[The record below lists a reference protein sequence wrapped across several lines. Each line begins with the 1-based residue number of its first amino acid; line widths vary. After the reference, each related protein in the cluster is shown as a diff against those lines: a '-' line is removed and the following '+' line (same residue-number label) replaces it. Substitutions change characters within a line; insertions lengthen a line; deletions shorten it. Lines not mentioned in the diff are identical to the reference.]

1 MHISHEAKFKFKIL
15 NSTQTQTY
23 TWYLIPPV
31 LYFVHQQQIRMF
43 CPTFYFLW
51 SSYEN
56 ILKELQIIINGNLA
70 YQAGYTIQLFLKND
84 YMTATLVLCFK
95 YKIG

>member
-1 MHISHEAKFKFKIL
+1 MQI
-15 NSTQTQTY
+15 QTY

-31 LYFVHQQQIRMF
+31 LYFVHQQQIRIF

-56 ILKELQIIINGNLA
+56 ILKA
-70 YQAGYTIQLFLKND
+70 YQAGYSIQLFLKND